1 MSMNLE
7 TYDSTENES
16 KETLQ
21 KRHYFLFEQLQ
32 LMVNQV
38 PL

>member
-1 MSMNLE
+1 MSQQDFE
-7 TYDSTENES
+7 STNES